1 MDLRIGQGYDI
12 HRLVAGRPL
21 ILAGVSL
28 NHPEGLGLRAAMANA
43 LRVTGT
49 APEDVDYVNAH
60 ATSTP
65 IGDTSE
71 AKALRAV
78 FNPSGMRPAISS
90 TKALT
95 GHGLSL
101 AGAMESGFCALAV
114 RDGFM
119 PGSAHITQLDPEC
132 AGLNIIR
139 STLAAQPKVAL
150 NNVSGFGGANVSIV
164 FKQAR

>member
-1 MDLRIGQGYDI
+1 MT
-12 HRLVAGRPL
+12 
-21 ILAGVSL
+21 
-28 NHPEGLGLRAAMANA
+28 NA
-43 LRVTGT
+43 LRSTGT
-49 APEDVDYVNAH
+49 APEAIDYINAH

-65 IGDTSE
+65 IGDASE
-71 AKALRAV
+71 ARALRAI
-78 FNPSGMRPAISS
+78 FQPSGARPAISS

-119 PGSAHITQLDPEC
+119 PGSAHINQLDPEC
-132 AGLNIIR
+132 EGLNIIR
-139 STLAAQPKVAL
+139 TTLSQKPKFAL